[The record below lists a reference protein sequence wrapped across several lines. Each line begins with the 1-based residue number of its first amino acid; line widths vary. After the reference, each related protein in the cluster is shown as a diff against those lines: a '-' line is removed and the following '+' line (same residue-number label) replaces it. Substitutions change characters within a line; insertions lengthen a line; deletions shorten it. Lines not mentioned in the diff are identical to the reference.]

1 MCNAI
6 VKQILK
12 VVGAGALGYLAAELL
27 MSAGRDQ
34 GIFDTGKVLW
44 TYEPELTRQL
54 VNKIGDDLKKD

>member
-1 MCNAI
+1 MCNAK

-27 MSAGRDQ
+27 TSAGRDQ
-34 GIFDTGKVLW
+34 GVFDTGKVLW
-44 TYEPELTRQL
+44 TLEPELTRQL